1 VADPRLLEAAT
12 AAAREWQH
20 EPWPVGV
27 GWPEGVAHRA
37 PRVVV
42 GTVCS
47 GDRWNRAPATIRAL
61 AEQHDSLCEDME
73 AAALALTCLSHD
85 VPFLAIKDV
94 SNNELLSATT
104 TGRVV
109 ELTQGEL
116 ARRAAA
122 VTLAT
127 LKWLGSDR

>member
-1 VADPRLLEAAT
+1 MVTPLAVLCAIEPELVHLRGMLPP
-12 AAAREWQH
+12 AAAREWRH

-61 AEQHDSLCEDME
+61 AEQHESLCEDME

-85 VPFLAIKDV
+85 VPFLAIKD
-94 SNNELLSATT
+94 
-104 TGRVV
+104 
-109 ELTQGEL
+109 
-116 ARRAAA
+116 
-122 VTLAT
+122 
-127 LKWLGSDR
+127 